1 MTSAHTGRPWT
12 IDDVPDLTGRLALV
26 TGATSGLGAALAV
39 HLARRGATL
48 VLAARDEQRLSATIA
63 RLAREVPATD
73 VRALTLDLADQAS
86 VHRAAVL
93 AAAHGPLH
101 LLVTN
106 AGVMATPYVR
116 TVDGFE
122 LQMATN
128 VLGHF
133 TLTGLL
139 LPQLAAAGDSRVVAV
154 SSLAHRMARSA
165 PLGDPRVQRGGY
177 HRWSVYART
186 KLANLLL
193 TFELDRRCREAGLPV
208 RALAAHPGFSSTALM
223 ASERP
228 NRPDTKILDATF
240 RALGQDAS
248 LGALPLLMAAT
259 ADLPGGTYVG
269 PGGPG
274 EVRGAP
280 AIVGA
285 SRAAH
290 DPEAARRMW
299 QVAEDATGVVYPS
312 PDTDPAP

>member
-1 MTSAHTGRPWT
+1 MPCGRPWT
-12 IDDVPDLTGRLALV
+12 PDDVPDLTGRLALV

-39 HLARRGATL
+39 QLARRGATL
-48 VLAARDEQRLSATIA
+48 VLAARNEQRLSATIA
-63 RLAREVPATD
+63 RLAREVPGTD
-73 VRALTLDLADQAS
+73 VRALTLDLADQSS
-86 VHRAAVL
+86 VHRAAGL

-101 LLVTN
+101 LLVAN

-133 TLTGLL
+133 ALTGLL
-139 LPQLAAAGDSRVVAV
+139 LPQLVASGDGRVVGV
-154 SSLAHRMARSA
+154 SSLAHRLARSA
-165 PLGDPRVQRGGY
+165 PLGDPRVQRGRY
-177 HRWSVYART
+177 HRWPVYAAT
-186 KLANLLL
+186 KLADLLL
-193 TFELDRRCREAGLPV
+193 TFELDRRCGAAGLPV

-223 ASERP
+223 AAGRP
-228 NRPDTKILDATF
+228 NRPDTQILDATF
-240 RALGQDAS
+240 RALGQEAS

-274 EVRGAP
+274 EARGGP

-285 SRAAH
+285 SRLAR

-299 QVAEDATGVVYPS
+299 QVAEDATGVVYPW
-312 PDTDPAP
+312 PDRTGAS